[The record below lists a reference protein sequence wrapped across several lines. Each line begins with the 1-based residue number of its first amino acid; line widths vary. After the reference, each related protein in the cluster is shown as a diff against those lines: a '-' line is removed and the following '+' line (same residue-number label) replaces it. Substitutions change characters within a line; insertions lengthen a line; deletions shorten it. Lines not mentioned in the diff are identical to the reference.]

1 MAEEIDIEM
10 TLDEKL
16 EMHDQTMTDVMV
28 TLQTTLDNVQQIADR
43 QEKLHAALIQ
53 FEENYH
59 QEQFQILSTHQKV
72 LAIQETDRQTL
83 ANLVDIVR
91 ELQKL

>member
-1 MAEEIDIEM
+1 MSEEPAELTTEEQLEI
-10 TLDEKL
+10 
-16 EMHDQTMTDVMV
+16 HDQTMSDVMA
-28 TLQTTLDNVQQIADR
+28 TLQTTLDNVQQISDR

-59 QEQFQILSTHQKV
+59 QEQFQILNTHQKV

-83 ANLVDIVR
+83 ANIVDIVR

>member
-16 EMHDQTMTDVMV
+16 EMHDQTMTDLMV

-43 QEKLHAALIQ
+43 QEKLHAALIE
-53 FEENYH
+53 FEEYSH
-59 QEQFQILSTHQKV
+59 KEMIQILDTQKRI
-72 LAIQETDRQTL
+72 LAIQETDRGS
-83 ANLVDIVR
+83 VSDIASIVQ

>member
-1 MAEEIDIEM
+1 MSEEPEL
-10 TLDEKL
+10 TLEEQL
-16 EMHDQTMTDVMV
+16 EIHDQTMSDVMA
-28 TLQTTLDNVQQIADR
+28 TLQTTLDNVQQISDR

-59 QEQFQILSTHQKV
+59 QEQFQILNTHQKV

-83 ANLVDIVR
+83 ANIVDIVR
-91 ELQKL
+91 ELRKL

>member
-1 MAEEIDIEM
+1 MSEEPEL
-10 TLDEKL
+10 TLEEQL
-16 EMHDQTMTDVMV
+16 EIHDQTMSDVMA
-28 TLQTTLDNVQQIADR
+28 TLQTTLDNVQQISDR
-43 QEKLHAALIQ
+43 QEKLHAALIE

-59 QEQFQILSTHQKV
+59 QEQFQILNTHQKV

-83 ANLVDIVR
+83 ANIVDIVR